1 MTRKRYNKKIRALIV
16 AMNSIPGSRKVKDI
30 RPGSLRFGVE
40 ITYGKYSGKSLN
52 SYEMAWD
59 MLKEFLRD
67 CKGLEKVFQ

>member
-30 RPGSLRFGVE
+30 RPGYLKFGIV

-59 MLKEFLRD
+59 MLKECLQN